1 MISMAVAALSV
12 ILDPEVIVVGSGIT
26 SGTDEIIPGIQS
38 RLTGRILRVPTLVPS
53 SLGED
58 AVLLGAAELAI
69 GEVDQVDFV
78 PR

>member
-1 MISMAVAALSV
+1 
-12 ILDPEVIVVGSGIT
+12 VVGSGIT